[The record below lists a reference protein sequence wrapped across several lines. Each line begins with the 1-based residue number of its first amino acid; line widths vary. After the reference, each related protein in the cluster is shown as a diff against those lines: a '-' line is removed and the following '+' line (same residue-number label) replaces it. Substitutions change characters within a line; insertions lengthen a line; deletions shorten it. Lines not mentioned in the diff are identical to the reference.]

1 MKINVTLQNLTSFT
15 NLEIDDKKNEAILN
29 GKKIELDIP
38 PFASRLLTIISKK
51 KEKMVNYF
59 IIDGESYSVKVEK
72 DGKVYEYEGRNKFPK
87 NYRDFINLLK
97 SNGIC

>member
-38 PFASRLLTIISKK
+38 PFASRLLTIDRK
-51 KEKMVNYF
+51 
-59 IIDGESYSVKVEK
+59 SVV
-72 DGKVYEYEGRNKFPK
+72 
-87 NYRDFINLLK
+87 
-97 SNGIC
+97 

>member
-1 MKINVTLQNLTSFT
+1 
-15 NLEIDDKKNEAILN
+15 
-29 GKKIELDIP
+29 
-38 PFASRLLTIISKK
+38 
-51 KEKMVNYF
+51 MVNYF